1 MNKHSGT
8 GMRENHITDFTGK
21 NVNSNQTD
29 IEEQVKQIKAAELK
43 KISPLIFV
51 KPAIISFFALIVTF
65 FLDISKV
72 PFLGE
77 ISIDL
82 AKSVYPEWNPAN
94 QSIVPLQFWW
104 LPPAAFVLFML
115 IAFKTYGDLRKLV
128 IDDTPHEN
136 TERVISSAM
145 SLVDGIA
152 TALPL
157 IGAAILLVSI
167 KLGPEIFL
175 GISVPFEI
183 KALIVLAIAKLFEP
197 VLDTMGEQFQ
207 KILNR
212 AANLRDSYYPKQQ
225 LEEIKKLV
233 GYLES
238 REKYSFGNAPKL
250 SSDELKAYKEN
261 LLEVQKISFDTYQ
274 NFKAINQVLERM
286 RLLLKNNQEHM
297 KDLDELS
304 KSIDSMA
311 MHLNHEHVSK
321 SLDNLNSIVNKKG

>member
-1 MNKHSGT
+1 
-8 GMRENHITDFTGK
+8 MRENHITEFNNG
-21 NVNSNQTD
+21 NSSYQND
-29 IEEQVKQIKAAELK
+29 VEEQVKQIKAAGLK
-43 KISPLIFV
+43 KISPLIFI
-51 KPAIISFFALIVTF
+51 KPAIISFFALILTF
-65 FLDISKV
+65 FLDISSV
-72 PFLGE
+72 PFLRE
-77 ISIDL
+77 VSINL
-82 AKSVYPEWNPAN
+82 AKGIYPEWHPAN

-104 LPPAAFVLFML
+104 LPFAAYTLFIL
-115 IAFKTYGDLRKLV
+115 IAYKAYNDLRNLV
-128 IDDTPHEN
+128 ADDTPHEN

-145 SLVDGIA
+145 SFIDGIA

-197 VLDTMGEQFQ
+197 VLDSMGEAFQ

-212 AANLRDSYYPKQQ
+212 AADIRDSYYPKQQ

-233 GYLES
+233 AYLAN
-238 REKYSFGNAPKL
+238 REKYSLAATHKFSP
-250 SSDELKAYKEN
+250 DELKAYKDN
-261 LLEVQKISFDTYQ
+261 LVEVQKISFDTYQ
-274 NFKAINQVLERM
+274 NFKAINQVLERTS
-286 RLLLKNNQEHM
+286 LLLQNNQEHM

-321 SLDNLNSIVNKKG
+321 SLDNLNAIVNKKED

>member
-1 MNKHSGT
+1 
-8 GMRENHITDFTGK
+8 MRENHITAFAE
-21 NVNSNQTD
+21 NSADKNQTG
-29 IEEQVKQIKAAELK
+29 IEEQVRQLKADELK
-43 KISPLIFV
+43 KITPLIFI
-51 KPAIISFFALIVTF
+51 KPAVISFVALIVTF
-65 FLDISKV
+65 FLDISSV
-72 PFLGE
+72 PVLGE
-77 ISIDL
+77 ISKNL
-82 AKSVYPEWNPAN
+82 AKSVYPQWNPAN
-94 QSIVPLQFWW
+94 QTIVPLQFWW
-104 LPPAAFVLFML
+104 LPVAAFALFML
-115 IAFKTYGDLRKLV
+115 IAFKTYNDLRKLV
-128 IDDTPHEN
+128 LDDTPHEN

-233 GYLES
+233 GLLEN
-238 REKYSFGNAPKL
+238 REKYSLGNVPKL
-250 SSDELKAYKEN
+250 SNDELKAYKEN
-261 LLEVQKISFDTYQ
+261 LLEVQKISFETYQ
-274 NFKAINQVLERM
+274 NFKAVNQVLERM

>member
-1 MNKHSGT
+1 
-8 GMRENHITDFTGK
+8 MRENNISDFNDNK
-21 NVNSNQTD
+21 NISTQSD
-29 IEEQVKQIKAAELK
+29 IEEQVKQIKAAGLK
-43 KISPLIFV
+43 KITPAIFI
-51 KPAIISFFALIVTF
+51 KPALISFFALIVTF

-77 ISIDL
+77 ISINL

-94 QSIVPLQFWW
+94 RAIEPLQFWW
-104 LPPAAFVLFML
+104 LPFAAYALFML
-115 IAFKTYGDLRKLV
+115 IAYKTYSDLRKLV
-128 IDDTPHEN
+128 ADDTPHEN
-136 TERVISSAM
+136 TERIISSAM

-183 KALIVLAIAKLFEP
+183 KALIVLALAKLFEP
-197 VLDTMGEQFQ
+197 VLDTMGENFQ
-207 KILNR
+207 KILNK
-212 AANLRDSYYPKQQ
+212 AANIRDSYYPKQQ

-233 GYLES
+233 SLLEN
-238 REKYSFGNAPKL
+238 REKYSFAVNHKL
-250 SSDELKAYKEN
+250 SADELKSYKEN

-274 NFKAINQVLERM
+274 NFKAINQVLERTK
-286 RLLLKNNQEHM
+286 LLLQNNQEHM

-321 SLDNLNSIVNKKG
+321 SLDNLNSIVNKKES